1 MFKNTDVRVFRQ
13 FKMACT
19 SGNRNA
25 YTLTRNH
32 THSHMLLARSLTHSS
47 SNKKKAEC
55 GADKVFIF
63 RRQYDARYYVRIVN
77 GVESASPDIVCIGPR
92 KAEILKTK
100 KNKKATEHR
109 VCIAQGGFFLA
120 STCKKQKCEAANTGK
135 AKVYTCARNFW
146 LFFIFLL
153 LFLKLALV

>member
-1 MFKNTDVRVFRQ
+1 MYQRKSKCIHTHTKSYTFTHV
-13 FKMACT
+13 ACT
-19 SGNRNA
+19 LA
-25 YTLTRNH
+25 
-32 THSHMLLARSLTHSS
+32 HSLQFEQ
-47 SNKKKAEC
+47 KKAEC

-146 LFFIFLL
+146 VFFIFLL